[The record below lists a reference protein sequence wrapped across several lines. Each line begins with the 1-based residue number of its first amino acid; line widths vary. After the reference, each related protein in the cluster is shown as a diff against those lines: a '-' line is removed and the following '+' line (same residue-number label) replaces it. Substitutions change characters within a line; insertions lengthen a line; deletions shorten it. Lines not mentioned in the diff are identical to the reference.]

1 MTSLAEFLREHLNLN
16 QLTSEILASV
26 IVFALAIVIGWT
38 VYLVFE
44 KYFMSWARKTRT
56 KLDDAI
62 LRNIRAPI
70 YLFVILVGAYYGL
83 SHLSL
88 LAPYSSETAAVF
100 IVAEIMLI
108 TFILTRI
115 INVLTSWYAEKS
127 AKRGKRMSEHVLFIL
142 KKIIQASIFVFA
154 FLAVLAVFNLDLSAA
169 VVGFGVSGIAIA
181 LALQTVL
188 SDVFSAFSI
197 YFDKPFEIG
206 DFIVVGEHSGT
217 VKKIGIKSTRLQLL
231 QGEELVVSNKEL
243 STTSIRNLRKIKR
256 RRIVFTFGVTQDT
269 QLQKLKKIPN
279 IVSEIIEKAE
289 LANFDRVHF
298 REIGDFSHNF
308 EVVYYMKSKDY
319 VKYLDTQQ
327 EINYAIIE
335 AFEKEDIKMAYPTQT
350 IFLDEGHKRK

>member
-44 KYFMSWARKTRT
+44 KYFMNWARKTRT

>member
-1 MTSLAEFLREHLNLN
+1 MA
-16 QLTSEILASV
+16 SEILASV
-26 IVFALAIVIGWT
+26 IVFALTIVIGWT

-44 KYFMSWARKTRT
+44 KSLMSWARKTRT

-62 LRNIRAPI
+62 LRNIKAPI

-88 LAPYSSETAAVF
+88 LAPYSSETAAIF

-115 INVLTSWYAEKS
+115 INVLTSWYAERS
-127 AKRGKRMSEHVLFIL
+127 ARRGKRMSEHVLFIL

-169 VVGFGVSGIAIA
+169 VVGFGVGGIAIA

-269 QLQKLKKIPN
+269 PLQKLKKIPN

-289 LANFDRVHF
+289 LADFDRVHF

-350 IFLDEGHKRK
+350 IFLDESYKR

>member
-1 MTSLAEFLREHLNLN
+1 LTSLAEFLREYLNLN
-16 QLTSEILASV
+16 QLASEILASV

-44 KYFMSWARKTRT
+44 RYFTSWARKTKT

-62 LRNIRAPI
+62 LRNVKAPI
-70 YLFVILVGAYYGL
+70 YFFVILVGAYYGL
-83 SHLSL
+83 NHLSL
-88 LAPYSSETAAVF
+88 LAPYSNETAAIF
-100 IVAEIMLI
+100 IIAQVMLV

-127 AKRGKRMSEHVLFIL
+127 AQRGKRMSEHLLFIF
-142 KKIIQASIFVFA
+142 KKIIQAFVFVFA
-154 FLAVLAVFNLDLSAA
+154 FLAVLTVFNLDLSAV

-197 YFDKPFEIG
+197 YFDRPFEIG

-231 QGEELVVSNKEL
+231 QGEELVVSNREL
-243 STTSIRNLRKIKR
+243 STTSIRNLRKLKR

-269 QLQKLKKIPN
+269 PLQKLKKIPN
-279 IVSEIIEKAE
+279 LVSEIIEKAE
-289 LANFDRVHF
+289 LADLDRVHF
-298 REIGDFSHNF
+298 KEIGDFSHNF

-335 AFEKEDIKMAYPTQT
+335 AFEKEDVKMAYPTQT
-350 IFLDEGHKRK
+350 VFLNERHKLQ